1 VVHEFAA
8 AKRTASKSSA
18 GHFTA
23 SMQTEA
29 FWLVNVPILFAKRDC
44 VMPVLRENSLSVRGY
59 GLRTYEPR
67 QGRNAAT
74 VV

>member
-1 VVHEFAA
+1 METIPSEVEGSRCV
-8 AKRTASKSSA
+8 
-18 GHFTA
+18 
-23 SMQTEA
+23 A
-29 FWLVNVPILFAKRDC
+29 FSHCREIPRLPLGPLGMTVRICAWSILRRIF
-44 VMPVLRENSLSVRGY
+44 LSVRGY